1 MEKDFNGEILT
12 LQGLVG
18 VERVLPS
25 KLPLYLIV
33 ITPDV
38 VFFFLLE

>member
-12 LQGLVG
+12 LQELAG
-18 VERVLPS
+18 VANLLLS
-25 KLPLYLIV
+25 KLPLCQVV

-38 VFFFLLE
+38 VFPF

>member
-12 LQGLVG
+12 HQELVD

-25 KLPLYLIV
+25 KLPLYQVV

-38 VFFFLLE
+38 VFSF